1 LRIINKLS
9 TFLRVVMK
17 TILVTGGSGFIGRN
31 LCQKLANSGNQ
42 LAVLSRSPIKAAK
55 VLPNSVQVID
65 DLNQLNQPVDILI
78 NLAGEPIA
86 DQRWSDKRKA
96 TIAQSRIQTTRKLY
110 EYFKDT
116 VKAPSIVISG
126 SAIGYYG
133 GGIANN
139 QQVAENGAVEPNF
152 SSQLCAQWENAAQQF
167 ASLGS
172 RLCFLRTGIVLGKQ
186 GALSKLLPPFKLGLG
201 GPIATGQQWMPWVHI
216 DDMVEIIIYAMQNDI
231 TGPINC
237 TAPQPVTNK
246 EFSKTLGKVLRRPA
260 VAPMPA
266 VAVKLLFGQMGDELM
281 VQGQCVIPQK
291 LQQQGFEFKYSDLQS
306 ALGQLLNTK

>member
-31 LCQKLANSGNQ
+31 LCQKLANSGDQ

-86 DQRWSDKRKA
+86 DRRWSDKRKD
-96 TIAQSRIQTTRKLY
+96 TITQSRIQTTQKLY
-110 EYFKDT
+110 EHFKDA
-116 VKAPSIVISG
+116 VKAPAIVISG

-133 GGIANN
+133 GGTANN
-139 QQVAENGAVEPNF
+139 QQVAEDGAVEPNF
-152 SSQLCAQWENAAQQF
+152 SSHLCAQWESAAQQF

-201 GPIATGQQWMPWVHI
+201 GPIATGRQWMPWVHI